1 MKRAFAYV
9 RVSKEDPLDEKWGA
23 DSQRQRIIEYCAF
36 KKWQLVDIAE
46 DRNVSGVTPFAER
59 PGWSK
64 IASQFAKGDIVI
76 VSELTR
82 FGRRLSMT
90 LLMLEDLQE
99 RGMEIASL
107 ENDLDTTTPVGRLV
121 LHILLSFAA
130 FERELLIARLKAAH
144 AEIHRQGK
152 ALGCRAPLGY
162 DYDIES
168 RQWSVNEDESELVNR
183 IFDLKLAGY
192 GFQAIAKKLTEEGFS
207 TKRGGSWRT
216 NTIKRVI
223 ESRRYIGE
231 RDYNDQVL
239 PMNIPAIVERD
250 MWEMA
255 QASIRRHGYQAQG
268 TYELSGLLHCAEC
281 GHVLYRVRRWKDGV
295 ANGQADWRCPD
306 CGGVAIR
313 DSIALPAVESALF
326 TRLDPNSDEYKA
338 VVKEARTTLTKGQG
352 RLATIHKRLGA
363 LERKQSR
370 ILDELARDDTTLTRD
385 AFQRKNGELQGQ
397 IDELTQAAQKL
408 EDDNLLS
415 KRPRVLGDIRADWQT
430 LDVTDKQAT
439 FKDFIERV
447 DIVSPNGIRGAD
459 RVVISWR
466 TLHV

>member
-9 RVSKEDPLDEKWGA
+9 RVSKEDPTDTKWGA

-36 KKWQLVDIAE
+36 KKWELADIAE
-46 DRNVSGVTPFAER
+46 DRNVSGVTPFEQR
-59 PGWSK
+59 EGWSK
-64 IASQFAKGDIVI
+64 IASQFQKGDIVI

-99 RGMEIASL
+99 RGLEIASL

-152 ALGCRAPLGY
+152 ALGCRPPLGY

-168 RQWSVNEDESELVNR
+168 KTWSVNEDEAVLVNH
-183 IFDLKLAGY
+183 IFDLKLSGY
-192 GFQAIAKKLTEEGFS
+192 GFQAIAKKLTDEGFS

-216 NTIKRVI
+216 NTIKRIV

-239 PMNIPAIVERD
+239 PMKVPVVVEREA
-250 MWEMA
+250 WEMA
-255 QASIRRHGYQAQG
+255 QASIRRQEHAPRS

-281 GHVLYRVRRWKDGV
+281 GHVLYRVRRWIDGQ
-295 ANGQADWRCPD
+295 NDGADWRCPE
-306 CGGVAIR
+306 CKAVAIR
-313 DSIALPAVESALF
+313 ESIVLPAVEAALF
-326 TRLDPNSDEYKA
+326 ARLDPESDQYRAALKDAEKSA
-338 VVKEARTTLTKGQG
+338 KRVPG
-352 RLATIHKRLGA
+352 RVEMLKKRLGTI
-363 LERKQSR
+363 ERRQSR
-370 ILDELARDDTTLTRD
+370 LLDELSRDDTTLTRA
-385 AFQRKNGELQGQ
+385 AFAKKNAEYQSQ
-397 IDELTQAAQKL
+397 IDELEQSIVKL
-408 EDDNLLS
+408 EDEQTLS
-415 KRPRVLGDIRADWQT
+415 HRPRLAPGNLRDDWQV
-430 LDVTDKQAT
+430 LDVLDKQT
-439 FKDFIERV
+439 TLKDFISRAT
-447 DIVSPNGIRGAD
+447 IVSPNGVRGAD
-459 RVVISWR
+459 RVRVEFR
-466 TLHV
+466 V